1 MLLRQSPHLV
11 RNATHNLHTPRTYD
25 SISLG
30 QLAAGPLYMARDG
43 ATKFGTPTREVGE
56 KKQKIQKKTTALRV
70 YSSIIIILYNFFCA
84 LFIASP
90 HKSTYGEP
98 YYGVLLVKQLR
109 IKMGKAQGWMR
120 RG

>member
-1 MLLRQSPHLV
+1 MTRYLLANSLLDLYIWLGTELP
-11 RNATHNLHTPRTYD
+11 NLAP
-25 SISLG
+25 
-30 QLAAGPLYMARDG
+30 QLERLA
-43 ATKFGTPTREVGE
+43 K

>member
-30 QLAAGPLYMARDG
+30 QLAAGPLYMVRDG

-56 KKQKIQKKTTALRV
+56 KKNKKYKKKQLLCVCIQVLL
-70 YSSIIIILYNFFCA
+70 SFCIIFSA
-84 LFIASP
+84 LF
-90 HKSTYGEP
+90 
-98 YYGVLLVKQLR
+98 L
-109 IKMGKAQGWMR
+109 
-120 RG
+120 

>member
-1 MLLRQSPHLV
+1 MTRYLLANSLLDLYIWLETELP
-11 RNATHNLHTPRTYD
+11 NLAP
-25 SISLG
+25 
-30 QLAAGPLYMARDG
+30 QLERLA
-43 ATKFGTPTREVGE
+43 K

>member
-1 MLLRQSPHLV
+1 MTRYLLANSLLDLYIWLGTELP
-11 RNATHNLHTPRTYD
+11 NLAP
-25 SISLG
+25 
-30 QLAAGPLYMARDG
+30 QLERLA
-43 ATKFGTPTREVGE
+43 K
-56 KKQKIQKKTTALRV
+56 KKTKNKKKTALRV

>member
-43 ATKFGTPTREVGE
+43 ATKFGTPTREVGD
-56 KKQKIQKKTTALRV
+56 
-70 YSSIIIILYNFFCA
+70 
-84 LFIASP
+84 
-90 HKSTYGEP
+90 
-98 YYGVLLVKQLR
+98 GVLLVKQLR

>member
-1 MLLRQSPHLV
+1 MTRYLLANSLLDLYIWLGTELP
-11 RNATHNLHTPRTYD
+11 NLAP
-25 SISLG
+25 
-30 QLAAGPLYMARDG
+30 QLERLAKN
-43 ATKFGTPTREVGE
+43 TKI
-56 KKQKIQKKTTALRV
+56 KKQTALRV
-70 YSSIIIILYNFFCA
+70 CSSIIIILYNFFCA

>member
-1 MLLRQSPHLV
+1 MTRYLLANSLLDLYIWLETELP
-11 RNATHNLHTPRTYD
+11 NLAP
-25 SISLG
+25 
-30 QLAAGPLYMARDG
+30 QLERLA
-43 ATKFGTPTREVGE
+43 K

-109 IKMGKAQGWMR
+109 IKMDKAQGWMR